1 MEIKI
6 HNPNRLPTIDYRGLE
21 PLQGNLKDL
30 TEKNYNKLKTVLNRR
45 GFTVPVFIWKHDGV
59 NYLMD
64 GHGRQR
70 VMLREQMNDEGNYAV
85 PYILIEAKD
94 RRDAKAQ
101 LLEISSQYQTITQEG
116 FDEFTDELENEDFE
130 NVAFDALQFVAQ
142 GDDDTLEEDEA
153 PPVADVAVSKLGEIY
168 KLGRHRVMCGDSTVK
183 ENVDLLMDGN
193 KADMVFTDP
202 PYGVDYSGRGQ
213 NTSNKI
219 ENDALSIEDTEIMV
233 SSALKNAFDVSR
245 DGTTCF
251 VWHADSKP
259 ELRPLFERAF
269 IGAGFKLSATII
281 WLKKQASMGFQDYRS
296 RHEPCLYG
304 WKGTRKE
311 RVTDRTQ
318 TTVWE
323 SGRDSNYEHPT
334 QKPVFLAATAI
345 ANHNP
350 GVLLDLFLGSGSTLI
365 ACEQTDR
372 TCYGMELDPKYCDVI
387 RKRYWKFINGKDD
400 GWQENTPVVQSGNE
414 PAATNTKPAASQ
426 PDTTVPV
433 SRPVVPTANTAT
445 VGSPEPGR
453 INQPEP
459 QQETG
464 NPQTAA

>member
-1 MEIKI
+1 VKLETLKLDQLNPADYNPRIMTAEEFEGLKESLKTFGQQENLIVNKDMTIISGHQRYEAMKALGMKEAVCNLVDLDKHQEKKLNVLMNSQAISGKYDDLILAEILEELKLDDDYESL
-6 HNPNRLPTIDYRGLE
+6 RLNVLE
-21 PLQGNLKDL
+21 PLDL
-30 TEKNYNKLKTVLNRR
+30 SEKEV
-45 GFTVPVFIWKHDGV
+45 
-59 NYLMD
+59 
-64 GHGRQR
+64 
-70 VMLREQMNDEGNYAV
+70 
-85 PYILIEAKD
+85 
-94 RRDAKAQ
+94 
-101 LLEISSQYQTITQEG
+101 
-116 FDEFTDELENEDFE
+116 
-130 NVAFDALQFVAQ
+130 
-142 GDDDTLEEDEA
+142 EEDEA
-153 PPVADVAVSKLGEIY
+153 PEVSSEPPVSKLGEIY
-168 KLGRHRVMCGDSTVK
+168 QLGRHRVMCGDSTDKASV
-183 ENVDLLMDGN
+183 ELLMDGV

-219 ENDALSIEDTEIMV
+219 ENDNLSIEDTEIMV
-233 SSALKNAFDVSR
+233 SSALSNAFEVSR
-245 DGTTCF
+245 DGTTIF

-323 SGRDSNYEHPT
+323 SGRDSSYEHPT
-334 QKPVFLAATAI
+334 QKPVFLAANAI

-372 TCYGMELDPKYCDVI
+372 TCYGMELDPKYVDVI
-387 RKRYWKFINGKDD
+387 RKRYAKFIGKEEE
-400 GWQENTPVVQSGNE
+400 WQSVTQSVD
-414 PAATNTKPAASQ
+414 Q
-426 PDTTVPV
+426 P
-433 SRPVVPTANTAT
+433 
-445 VGSPEPGR
+445 
-453 INQPEP
+453 
-459 QQETG
+459 
-464 NPQTAA
+464 